1 MESTSFFFRGSGSG
15 GFPNMG
21 QNLVRPRV
29 GGKRSFGYQKSNSKW
44 SANRN
49 WFLLRIVINQGKPI
63 KMTNDTSGCWILII
77 ESKACLICLIHLP
90 SNLPTGLDAQQS
102 HHWPQSFFLAVL
114 RVYYEHVIK
123 FTDLFIIYIYT
134 WNPNDPCF
142 DWKRRS
148 CRQNKGQMG
157 SKYAYIWYLSLH
169 TYGCFQK

>member
-49 WFLLRIVINQGKPI
+49 WFLLRIVINQGKPL

-90 SNLPTGLDAQQS
+90 SNLPKGLDAQQS

-123 FTDLFIIYIYT
+123 FTDLFIIYIYLEPKWPLFWLEKT
-134 WNPNDPCF
+134 FLQAKQRTNGF
-142 DWKRRS
+142 
-148 CRQNKGQMG
+148 
-157 SKYAYIWYLSLH
+157 
-169 TYGCFQK
+169 